1 MTTDK
6 ITLDNIWEKLQAT
19 NILDKENKYIQDDIK
34 KLDIISGF
42 MIPFFRKST
51 YNV

>member
-6 ITLDNIWEKLQAT
+6 ITLDNIWKKLQAT

-34 KLDIISGF
+34 RADAAVFYQKCRCI
-42 MIPFFRKST
+42 
-51 YNV
+51 